1 VRIPV
6 PEVRIPHTKGVS
18 THQTYNEMYLAF
30 ILGLCALAIPSA
42 AAIAV
47 PAKFLQLSQQGQ
59 PPSEAPHSSSPSGAP
74 QDAPVA
80 TPQTPQA
87 EPEKTAPAQ
96 TSPEAQPKVEKKQES
111 KPGAQTRPPVKHHR
125 RKRSATN
132 STPSTPEK
140 KVIRNGGTA
149 DPAIQLAPG
158 VSDEQASRQRQS
170 TTILLATT
178 DTNLKQISARQL
190 SASQQES
197 VSQIRK
203 YMEQAKTAEAAGDVQ
218 RAQNLASKALLLS
231 DDLVKH

>member
-1 VRIPV
+1 
-6 PEVRIPHTKGVS
+6 
-18 THQTYNEMYLAF
+18 MYLAF
-30 ILGLCALAIPSA
+30 ILGLCALAAPSR

-47 PAKFLQLSQQGQ
+47 TAKFLQLTQQSS
-59 PPSEAPHSSSPSGAP
+59 PPSEAPQSSSPSGAS

-80 TPQTPQA
+80 APQTPQA

-96 TSPEAQPKVEKKQES
+96 TSPEVRPEVEKKPES
-111 KPGAQTRPPVKHHR
+111 KPGAQTRPLVRHYR
-125 RKRSATN
+125 RKRSAKN

-170 TTILLATT
+170 TTQLLATT

>member
-1 VRIPV
+1 
-6 PEVRIPHTKGVS
+6 
-18 THQTYNEMYLAF
+18 MYLAL
-30 ILGLCALAIPSA
+30 ILGMCALATPSA
-42 AAIAV
+42 TTGI
-47 PAKFLQLSQQGQ
+47 PAKFLQLSQQSQ
-59 PPSEAPHSSSPSGAP
+59 PPSEAPQSGSPPGAS
-74 QDAPVA
+74 QDAPV
-80 TPQTPQA
+80 PKPETPQA
-87 EPEKTAPAQ
+87 EGKMGSPQ
-96 TSPEAQPKVEKKQES
+96 TSPKAQPDAEKKPES
-111 KPGAQTRPPVKHHR
+111 KPRARAKPPVKHHR

-149 DPAIQLAPG
+149 DPAVQLAPG

-170 TTILLATT
+170 TTQLLATT

-190 SASQQES
+190 SASQQDS

>member
-1 VRIPV
+1 
-6 PEVRIPHTKGVS
+6 
-18 THQTYNEMYLAF
+18 MYLAF
-30 ILGLCALAIPSA
+30 ILGMCALAAPSA
-42 AAIAV
+42 AVVAV
-47 PAKFLQLSQQGQ
+47 PAKFLQLSQQ
-59 PPSEAPHSSSPSGAP
+59 SEAPQSGSTSGAS

-80 TPQTPQA
+80 TQEAPQA
-87 EPEKTAPAQ
+87 VPEKTAPAQ
-96 TSPEAQPKVEKKQES
+96 ASPEAPPEVGKK
-111 KPGAQTRPPVKHHR
+111 PTAQTKPPVKRHR
-125 RKRSATN
+125 RKRTAINAT
-132 STPSTPEK
+132 SSTPEK
-140 KVIRNGGTA
+140 KVVRNGGTA
-149 DPAIQLAPG
+149 DPAVQLAPG

-170 TTILLATT
+170 TTQLLATT